1 MSAEYNSKHG
11 LVSRPPY
18 ELFMAFT
25 DMRNFLQMLPEEKR
39 GSVSATYD
47 TIQAVVSGFK
57 IGVKV
62 VDRQPYSRLELED
75 DDAPFHFGVTIHFDE
90 APEGRTDFS
99 INLRADLNLM
109 MKAMLGGKIR
119 EALDKVVD
127 GLVAVSEGRVPDG
140 MDPSDFPG
148 NFNF

>member
-119 EALDKVVD
+119 
-127 GLVAVSEGRVPDG
+127 
-140 MDPSDFPG
+140 
-148 NFNF
+148 